1 MQSSLRT
8 FPGNQLE
15 FIQLIHRP
23 WTTKRIKMLI
33 EKRQTAFTCDG
44 KDSASYKFDNI
55 SFNPLFAVKA
65 MYKLNYQAVSFTKLL
80 I

>member
-1 MQSSLRT
+1 MH
-8 FPGNQLE
+8 NNNNN
-15 FIQLIHRP
+15 
-23 WTTKRIKMLI
+23 
-33 EKRQTAFTCDG
+33 
-44 KDSASYKFDNI
+44 DNI